1 MEKAIDYLKE
11 LDQLIEQGREVDIIK
26 LISTFHPADIADL
39 IDALDEEKKKKFF
52 GLLQVETAS
61 DVIMEID
68 DISRELI
75 VEDISQDKLTQIVD
89 DMESD
94 DATDLISELP
104 EEQAQR
110 ILSDIA
116 KEDSEEVQELLQYEE
131 DSAGGIMQ
139 LELVAVPQDVTVRDA
154 IEQIRSRAHEVEDL
168 HNVFIVDDDRK
179 LVGVLPLRKLILASP
194 ESPIAPIMDSA
205 TINVTPEEDQEV
217 VAEIFRK
224 YDIVSLP
231 VVDHAGKLLGRIM
244 VDDVVDVI
252 EQEDSEDIMKMAG
265 IPEEDL
271 VYGSRIFAISRA
283 RLPWLITNLFG
294 GLLTG
299 YLMWLFR
306 IALHE
311 ILALVTFIPVI
322 TAMGGNIGIQSSSIM
337 IRGFA
342 VGRVDF
348 NNLRRFLF
356 NEIRIGLIMGIA
368 CGTLAGCAAVLWHK
382 DPLLGPI
389 VALAMVTGITVAA
402 AMGTLIPAF
411 FKKIQIDPAIAS
423 GPFVTTANDIVGIVI
438 YLGIATL
445 FLKYLAVSP

>member
-1 MEKAIDYLKE
+1 MEKAIDYLEE

>member
-1 MEKAIDYLKE
+1 MEKVIDHLKE
-11 LDQLIEQGREVDIIK
+11 LDQLIEQGREFDIIK

-61 DVIMEID
+61 DVIMELD

-104 EEQAQR
+104 QEQARR
-110 ILSDIA
+110 ILSDID

-131 DSAGGIMQ
+131 DTAGGIMQ
-139 LELVAVPQDVTVRDA
+139 LELVAVPQDVTVKDA

-168 HNVFIVDDDRK
+168 HNVFILDDDEK

-194 ESPIAPIMDSA
+194 DSLIAPIMDAA
-205 TINVTPEEDQEV
+205 TINVTPEVDQEE

-271 VYGSRIFAISRA
+271 VYGSHIFAISRA

-389 VALAMVTGITVAA
+389 VALAMVTAITVAA

-411 FKKIQIDPAIAS
+411 FKKIRIDPAIAS
-423 GPFVTTANDIVGIVI
+423 GPFVTTANDIVVIVI

>member
-1 MEKAIDYLKE
+1 MEKVLKNIE
-11 LDQLIEQGREVDIIK
+11 ALDQLIEEGRELDIMK
-26 LISTFHPADIADL
+26 LISKFHPADIADL
-39 IDALDEEKKKKFF
+39 IDALDEDKKKKLF

-68 DISRELI
+68 EISRELI
-75 VEDISQDKLTQIVD
+75 MEDISQDKLTQIVD

-104 EEQAQR
+104 EEQAQQ
-110 ILSDIA
+110 ILREIDR
-116 KEDSEEVQELLQYEE
+116 EDSEEVQELLKYDKET
-131 DSAGGIMQ
+131 AGGIMQ
-139 LELVAVPQDVTVRDA
+139 LELVAVPQNVMVKDA
-154 IEQIRSRAHEVEDL
+154 IEQIRSSAGEVEDL
-168 HNVFIVDDDRK
+168 HNVFIVNGGKK

-194 ESPIAPIMDSA
+194 DGLVKSIMDSA
-205 TINVTPEEDQEV
+205 TINVTPEVDQEE

-231 VVDHAGKLLGRIM
+231 VIDQEGTLLGRIL

-252 EQEDSEDIMKMAG
+252 EKEDSEDIMKMAG
-265 IPEEDL
+265 IPEEEL
-271 VYGSRIFAISRA
+271 IYGRHVFEISRA

-306 IALHE
+306 ITLHE
-311 ILALVTFIPVI
+311 VLALITFIPVI
-322 TAMGGNIGIQSSSIM
+322 TAMGGNVGIQSSSIM

-348 NNLRRFLF
+348 NNLRRILF
-356 NEIRIGLIMGIA
+356 KEMKIGLIMGIA
-368 CGTLAGCAAVLWHK
+368 CGIVAGCAAMLWHK

-389 VALAMVTGITVAA
+389 VALAMVTAITTAA
-402 AMGTLIPAF
+402 SMGTLIPAF
-411 FKKIQIDPAIAS
+411 FKKMNIDPAIAA
-423 GPFVTTANDIVGIVI
+423 GPFVTTANDIVGILI
-438 YLGIATL
+438 YLGIATF
-445 FLKYLAVSP
+445 FLKFLMVGH

>member
-1 MEKAIDYLKE
+1 MENVLKNIE
-11 LDQLIEQGREVDIIK
+11 ALDQLIEEGRELDIMK
-26 LISTFHPADIADL
+26 LISKFHPADIADL
-39 IDALDEEKKKKFF
+39 IDALDEDKKKKLF

-68 DISRELI
+68 EISRELI
-75 VEDISQDKLTQIVD
+75 MEDISQDKLTQIVD

-104 EEQAQR
+104 EEQAQQ
-110 ILSDIA
+110 ILREIDR
-116 KEDSEEVQELLQYEE
+116 EDSEEVQELLKYDKET
-131 DSAGGIMQ
+131 AGGIMQ
-139 LELVAVPQDVTVRDA
+139 LELISVPQSVTVKDA
-154 IEQIRSRAHEVEDL
+154 IEQIRSSAGEVEDL
-168 HNVFIVDDDRK
+168 HNVFIVNGGKK

-194 ESPIAPIMDSA
+194 DGLVKSIMDAA
-205 TINVTPEEDQEV
+205 TINVTPEVDQEE

-231 VVDHAGKLLGRIM
+231 VIDQEGTLLGRIV

-252 EQEDSEDIMKMAG
+252 EKEDSEDIMKMAG
-265 IPEEDL
+265 IPEEEL
-271 VYGSRIFAISRA
+271 VYGSHILDISRA

-306 IALHE
+306 ITLHE
-311 ILALVTFIPVI
+311 VLALITFIPVI
-322 TAMGGNIGIQSSSIM
+322 TAMGGNVGIQSSSIM

-348 NNLRRFLF
+348 NNLRRILF
-356 NEIRIGLIMGIA
+356 KEMKIGLIMGIA
-368 CGTLAGCAAVLWHK
+368 CGIVAGCAAMLWHK

-389 VALAMVTGITVAA
+389 VALAMVTAITTAA
-402 AMGTLIPAF
+402 SMGTLIPAF
-411 FKKIQIDPAIAS
+411 FKKMNIDPAIAA
-423 GPFVTTANDIVGIVI
+423 GPFVTTANDIVGILI
-438 YLGIATL
+438 YLGIATF
-445 FLKYLAVSP
+445 FLKFLMVGH

>member
-1 MEKAIDYLKE
+1 MKKAIDHLEE
-11 LDQLIEQGREVDIIK
+11 LDQLIEQGREFDIIK
-26 LISTFHPADIADL
+26 LISAFHPADIADL

-104 EEQAQR
+104 QEQAQQ
-110 ILSDIA
+110 ILSDID
-116 KEDSEEVQELLQYEE
+116 KEDSEEVQELLQYGE
-131 DSAGGIMQ
+131 DTAGGIMQ
-139 LELVAVPQDVTVRDA
+139 LELVAVGQDVTVKDA

-168 HNVFIVDDDRK
+168 HNVFILDDDEK

-194 ESPIAPIMDSA
+194 DSPIAPIMDSA
-205 TINVTPEEDQEV
+205 TINVTPDVDQEE

-231 VVDHAGKLLGRIM
+231 VVDPAGKLLGRIM

-271 VYGSRIFAISRA
+271 VYGSHIFAISRA

-382 DPLLGPI
+382 TPLLGPI

-411 FKKIQIDPAIAS
+411 FKKIRIDPAIAS

>member
-11 LDQLIEQGREVDIIK
+11 LDQLIEKGREVDIIK

>member
-1 MEKAIDYLKE
+1 MEKVLE
-11 LDQLIEQGREVDIIK
+11 NLEVLDQLIEEGRELDIMK
-26 LISTFHPADIADL
+26 LISKLHPADIADL
-39 IDALDEEKKKKFF
+39 IDALDEEKKKMLF

-68 DISRELI
+68 EISRELI
-75 VEDISQDKLTQIVD
+75 MEDISQDKLTQIVD

-104 EEQAQR
+104 EEQAQQ
-110 ILSDIA
+110 ILRGIDR
-116 KEDSEEVQELLQYEE
+116 EDSEEVQELLKYDRET
-131 DSAGGIMQ
+131 AGGIMQ
-139 LELVAVPQDVTVRDA
+139 LELVAVPQSVTVKDA
-154 IEQIRSRAHEVEDL
+154 IEQIRSSAGEVEDL
-168 HNVFIVDDDRK
+168 HNVFIVNGGKK
-179 LVGVLPLRKLILASP
+179 LVGILPLRKLILASP
-194 ESPIAPIMDSA
+194 DIHIKSIMDSA
-205 TINVTPEEDQEV
+205 TINVTPEVDQEE

-231 VVDHAGKLLGRIM
+231 VIDQEGTLLGRIL

-252 EQEDSEDIMKMAG
+252 EKEVSEDIMKMAG
-265 IPEEDL
+265 IPEEEL
-271 VYGSRIFAISRA
+271 VYGGHVLEISRA

-306 IALHE
+306 ITLHE
-311 ILALVTFIPVI
+311 VLALITFIPVI

-348 NNLRRFLF
+348 NNLRRILF
-356 NEIRIGLIMGIA
+356 KEIKIGLIMGIA
-368 CGTLAGCAAVLWHK
+368 CGIVAGCAAVLWHK

-389 VALAMVTGITVAA
+389 VALAMVTAITTAA
-402 AMGTLIPAF
+402 SMGTLIPAF
-411 FKKIQIDPAIAS
+411 FKKMKIDPAIAA
-423 GPFVTTANDIVGIVI
+423 GPFVTTANDIVGIII
-438 YLGIATL
+438 YLGIATF
-445 FLKYLAVSP
+445 FLKYLMVGH

>member
-1 MEKAIDYLKE
+1 MEKAIDYLKK
-11 LDQLIEQGREVDIIK
+11 LDQLIEQGREFDIIK

-75 VEDISQDKLTQIVD
+75 VGDISQDKLTQIVD

-104 EEQAQR
+104 QEQAQQ
-110 ILSDIA
+110 ILSDID
-116 KEDSEEVQELLQYEE
+116 KEDSEEVQELLQYDEE
-131 DSAGGIMQ
+131 TAGGIMQ
-139 LELVAVPQDVTVRDA
+139 LELVAVSQGLTVKDA

-168 HNVFIVDDDRK
+168 HNVFIVDDHKK

-194 ESPIAPIMDSA
+194 DSPIAPIMDAA
-205 TINVTPEEDQEV
+205 TINVTPEVDQEE

-271 VYGSRIFAISRA
+271 VYGSHIFAISRA

-356 NEIRIGLIMGIA
+356 NEIRIGFIMGIA
-368 CGTLAGCAAVLWHK
+368 CGTLAGCAAILWHK

-389 VALAMVTGITVAA
+389 VALAMVTAITVAS

-411 FKKIQIDPAIAS
+411 FKKIRIDPAIAS

>member
-1 MEKAIDYLKE
+1 MEKAIDHLE
-11 LDQLIEQGREVDIIK
+11 QLDQLIEQGREFDIIK
-26 LISTFHPADIADL
+26 LISTFHPADIAEL
-39 IDALDEEKKKKFF
+39 IDALEEEKKKKLF

-68 DISRELI
+68 EISRELI

-104 EEQAQR
+104 QEQAQR
-110 ILSDIA
+110 ILSDID
-116 KEDSEEVQELLQYEE
+116 KEDSEEVQELLQYGEE
-131 DSAGGIMQ
+131 TAGGIMQ
-139 LELVAVPQDVTVRDA
+139 LELVAVPRSVTVRDA
-154 IEQIRSRAHEVEDL
+154 IEQIRSHAHEVEDL
-168 HNVFIVDDDRK
+168 HNVFILDEGEK

-194 ESPIAPIMDSA
+194 DSLIEPIMDAA
-205 TINVTPEEDQEV
+205 TINVTPDVDQEE

-231 VVDHAGKLLGRIM
+231 VVDHVGKLLGRIM

-306 IALHE
+306 VALHE
-311 ILALVTFIPVI
+311 ALALVTFIPVI

-342 VGRVDF
+342 IGRVDF

-368 CGTLAGCAAVLWHK
+368 CGTLAGCAAVFWHK
-382 DPLLGPI
+382 DPFLGPI

-438 YLGIATL
+438 YLGIATF

>member
-1 MEKAIDYLKE
+1 
-11 LDQLIEQGREVDIIK
+11 
-26 LISTFHPADIADL
+26 
-39 IDALDEEKKKKFF
+39 
-52 GLLQVETAS
+52 
-61 DVIMEID
+61 
-68 DISRELI
+68 
-75 VEDISQDKLTQIVD
+75 
-89 DMESD
+89 
-94 DATDLISELP
+94 
-104 EEQAQR
+104 
-110 ILSDIA
+110 
-116 KEDSEEVQELLQYEE
+116 
-131 DSAGGIMQ
+131 
-139 LELVAVPQDVTVRDA
+139 
-154 IEQIRSRAHEVEDL
+154 
-168 HNVFIVDDDRK
+168 
-179 LVGVLPLRKLILASP
+179 
-194 ESPIAPIMDSA
+194 
-205 TINVTPEEDQEV
+205 
-217 VAEIFRK
+217 
-224 YDIVSLP
+224 
-231 VVDHAGKLLGRIM
+231 M

-271 VYGSRIFAISRA
+271 VYGSHIFAIARV

-342 VGRVDF
+342 IGRVDF

-368 CGTLAGCAAVLWHK
+368 CGTLAGCAAMLWHK
-382 DPLLGPI
+382 NPLLGPI

-411 FKKIQIDPAIAS
+411 FKKMKIDPAIAS

-438 YLGIATL
+438 YLGIATF

>member
-1 MEKAIDYLKE
+1 MEKAIDYLKK
-11 LDQLIEQGREVDIIK
+11 LDQLIEQGREFDIIK

-75 VEDISQDKLTQIVD
+75 VGDISQDKLTQIVD

-104 EEQAQR
+104 QEQAQR
-110 ILSDIA
+110 ILSDID
-116 KEDSEEVQELLQYEE
+116 KEDSEEVQELLRYNEE
-131 DSAGGIMQ
+131 TAGGIMQ
-139 LELVAVPQDVTVRDA
+139 LELVAVFQDVTVKDA

-168 HNVFIVDDDRK
+168 HNVFIVDDGKK

-194 ESPIAPIMDSA
+194 DSPIAPIMDAA
-205 TINVTPEEDQEV
+205 TINVTPEVDQEE

-271 VYGSRIFAISRA
+271 VYGSHIFAISRA

-311 ILALVTFIPVI
+311 VLALVTFIPVI

-382 DPLLGPI
+382 DPFLGPI
-389 VALAMVTGITVAA
+389 VALAMVTAITVAA

-411 FKKIQIDPAIAS
+411 FKKIRIDPAIAS

>member
-1 MEKAIDYLKE
+1 MEKAIEHLE
-11 LDQLIEQGREVDIIK
+11 QLDQLIEQGREFDIIK

-39 IDALDEEKKKKFF
+39 IDALDEEKKKKLF

-68 DISRELI
+68 EISRELI

-104 EEQAQR
+104 QEQAQR
-110 ILSDIA
+110 ILSDID
-116 KEDSEEVQELLQYEE
+116 KEDSEEVQELLQYGE
-131 DSAGGIMQ
+131 DTAGGIMQ
-139 LELVAVPQDVTVRDA
+139 LELVAVPRSVTVRDA
-154 IEQIRSRAHEVEDL
+154 IEQIRSNVHEVEDL
-168 HNVFIVDDDRK
+168 HNVFILDDDEK

-194 ESPIAPIMDSA
+194 DSPIEPIMDAA
-205 TINVTPEEDQEV
+205 TINVTPEVDQEE

-271 VYGSRIFAISRA
+271 VYGSHIFAIARV

-306 IALHE
+306 VALHE

-342 VGRVDF
+342 IGRVDF

-382 DPLLGPI
+382 NPLLGPI

-411 FKKIQIDPAIAS
+411 FKKMKIDPAIAS

-438 YLGIATL
+438 YLGIATF

>member
-1 MEKAIDYLKE
+1 MEKVLKNIE
-11 LDQLIEQGREVDIIK
+11 ALDQLIEEGRELDIMK
-26 LISTFHPADIADL
+26 LISRFHPADIADL
-39 IDALDEEKKKKFF
+39 IDALDEDKKKKLF

-68 DISRELI
+68 EISRELI
-75 VEDISQDKLTQIVD
+75 MEDISQDKLTQIVD

-104 EEQAQR
+104 EEQAQQ
-110 ILSDIA
+110 ILREIDR
-116 KEDSEEVQELLQYEE
+116 EDSEEVQELLKYDKET
-131 DSAGGIMQ
+131 AGGIMQ
-139 LELVAVPQDVTVRDA
+139 LELVSVPESVTVKDA
-154 IEQIRSRAHEVEDL
+154 IEQIRSSAGEVEDL
-168 HNVFIVDDDRK
+168 HNVFIVDGGKK

-194 ESPIAPIMDSA
+194 DGLVKSIMDSA
-205 TINVTPEEDQEV
+205 TINVTPEVDQEE

-231 VVDHAGKLLGRIM
+231 VIDHEGTLLGRIV

-252 EQEDSEDIMKMAG
+252 EKEDSEDIMKMAG
-265 IPEEDL
+265 IPEEEL
-271 VYGSRIFAISRA
+271 IYGRHVFEISRA

-306 IALHE
+306 ITLHE
-311 ILALVTFIPVI
+311 VLALITFIPVI
-322 TAMGGNIGIQSSSIM
+322 TAMGGNVGIQSSSIM

-348 NNLRRFLF
+348 NNLRRILF
-356 NEIRIGLIMGIA
+356 KEMKIGLIMGIA
-368 CGTLAGCAAVLWHK
+368 CGIVAGCAAMLWHK

-389 VALAMVTGITVAA
+389 VALAMVTAITTAA
-402 AMGTLIPAF
+402 SMGTLIPAF
-411 FKKIQIDPAIAS
+411 FKKMKIDPAIAA
-423 GPFVTTANDIVGIVI
+423 GPFVTTANDIVGILI
-438 YLGIATL
+438 YLGIATF
-445 FLKYLAVSP
+445 FLKFLMVGH